1 MKNLKLFSS
10 FNENNDIDYN
20 ITDIIEDT
28 FVDLNVILTSST
40 PGYNTNDSGQVN
52 IYLKSVMDGADEKK
66 NLDHE
71 KLINFDNPISDSEY
85 NKFEEAWIKHN
96 KDILGFSKIAKGLTY
111 RLNKMGY
118 KIKGYLH
125 PGSIHF
131 RYSREEEIPE
141 SPARFTSSF
150 FKKKNAY
157 YKKRS

>member
-10 FNENNDIDYN
+10 FNENSDIGYN
-20 ITDIIEDT
+20 IINIIEDT
-28 FVDLNVILTSST
+28 FVDLNIILSS
-40 PGYNTNDSGQVN
+40 NDSGQVN